1 MSLFTPKQ
9 MAKIQDIAA
18 HSKLRETNKV
28 TYKKSTG
35 SDLQRISEEV
45 KAYFK
50 DSQAILITTKEQL
63 HEYVDNVI
71 KAGIAGIDT
80 ETTGLDRIKDTLV
93 GASLYYP
100 GGVECYIPMKHLV
113 PIFDE
118 PYSNQLTYQ
127 EVGEEFE
134 RIRQAKV
141 KLIFANAD
149 FDLSMIY
156 KDLKV
161 DFNDNFYYD
170 VILAWRVLKENEKDN
185 ALKVLYMKYVLKGD
199 TKNAKKFSDFFTPEL
214 FPYAKPEVAAL
225 YAANDA
231 KITYELFIWQLPY
244 TLPDDPKC
252 QKNHLEKLGKI
263 IWGLEF
269 PLVPVMQ
276 NLHRVGIY
284 YDKVTGQV
292 LVQRYH
298 AMLEKE
304 MQKLAGMIDRLLAQS
319 VITTTTKRP
328 FTCGADFSP
337 TSPPQVQYVIY
348 DLLHVP
354 EGRDGR
360 STSKEVLAEINDP
373 VVKQIL
379 AVRSLKTNINSFV
392 DKLPRIVAKDKR
404 IHPTFKS
411 IGADCITGNSIV
423 ITPNGFYDIQ
433 DLCKEAESAPGEMI
447 DKNIDIL
454 NKDCK
459 TETTSGVIYF
469 HNETTVKVT
478 LENGMVIEGTPHHP
492 IVVINSDDTENF
504 KTLETLI
511 TEDKVKLPLN
521 YANILDNVEYQ
532 YDDNNIKVDE
542 NYAFN
547 LGENYKNDAYE
558 SPQIPDYIYKS
569 PLTVINAYIRGL
581 SKTSSYFYQRKGTKY
596 AFTLTNF
603 TLNTEDKNFIAV
615 ALLSQGIVSDITTGT
630 LALSTLN
637 YFRYAMLIGINE
649 HSQASKYK
657 DPKAEEYEQEV
668 WNEFVNS
675 KDTSLFY
682 TTSKV
687 IRIEESKNDVYD
699 LSVPETHS
707 FIANGVVNH
716 NTGRMS
722 SAFPNLQN
730 IPSKHTD
737 IRHSFR
743 ATPEQEQKLE
753 SENLEFEIAK
763 YWYLTTIDGRDIEA
777 KDAGN
782 CTENDVFSL
791 SQDDTRAQ
799 TKVVVDHIEDISND
813 NSKIKI
819 VFREVM

>member
-1 MSLFTPKQ
+1 
-9 MAKIQDIAA
+9 
-18 HSKLRETNKV
+18 
-28 TYKKSTG
+28 
-35 SDLQRISEEV
+35 
-45 KAYFK
+45 
-50 DSQAILITTKEQL
+50 
-63 HEYVDNVI
+63 
-71 KAGIAGIDT
+71 
-80 ETTGLDRIKDTLV
+80 
-93 GASLYYP
+93 
-100 GGVECYIPMKHLV
+100 
-113 PIFDE
+113 
-118 PYSNQLTYQ
+118 
-127 EVGEEFE
+127 
-134 RIRQAKV
+134 
-141 KLIFANAD
+141 
-149 FDLSMIY
+149 
-156 KDLKV
+156 
-161 DFNDNFYYD
+161 
-170 VILAWRVLKENEKDN
+170 
-185 ALKVLYMKYVLKGD
+185 
-199 TKNAKKFSDFFTPEL
+199 
-214 FPYAKPEVAAL
+214 
-225 YAANDA
+225 
-231 KITYELFIWQLPY
+231 
-244 TLPDDPKC
+244 
-252 QKNHLEKLGKI
+252 
-263 IWGLEF
+263 
-269 PLVPVMQ
+269 
-276 NLHRVGIY
+276 
-284 YDKVTGQV
+284 
-292 LVQRYH
+292 
-298 AMLEKE
+298 
-304 MQKLAGMIDRLLAQS
+304 
-319 VITTTTKRP
+319 
-328 FTCGADFSP
+328 
-337 TSPPQVQYVIY
+337 
-348 DLLHVP
+348 
-354 EGRDGR
+354 
-360 STSKEVLAEINDP
+360 
-373 VVKQIL
+373 
-379 AVRSLKTNINSFV
+379 
-392 DKLPRIVAKDKR
+392 
-404 IHPTFKS
+404 
-411 IGADCITGNSIV
+411 
-423 ITPNGFYDIQ
+423 
-433 DLCKEAESAPGEMI
+433 MI

-469 HNETTVKVT
+469 HNETTVKIT
-478 LENGMVIEGTPHHP
+478 LENGIVIEGTPHHP
-492 IVVINSDDTENF
+492 IVVVDSNGTENF

-511 TEDKVKLPLN
+511 TEDEIKLPLN
-521 YANILDNVEYQ
+521 YADILNNVEYQ

-558 SPQIPDYIYKS
+558 TPQIPNYIYKS

-615 ALLSQGIVSDITTGT
+615 VLLSQGIVSDITAGT
-630 LALSTLN
+630 LTLSTLN

-649 HSQASKYK
+649 HSQTSKYK

-668 WNEFVNS
+668 WNEFVDS

-687 IRIEESKNDVYD
+687 IRIEESENDVYD

-763 YWYLTTIDGRDIEA
+763 YWYLTTTDGRDIEA

-782 CTENDVFSL
+782 CTENDIFSL

-799 TKVVVDHIEDISND
+799 TKVVVDHVEDIPDD